1 MRVLSWVYVHILYIW
16 AWIGIL
22 SSEKIATIIS
32 LIFAV
37 VIYGASVIAL
47 KIFTREEFTMIP
59 FGTKIIKVLEKLG
72 IYEKEPENL
81 A

>member
-1 MRVLSWVYVHILYIW
+1 M
-16 AWIGIL
+16 
-22 SSEKIATIIS
+22 
-32 LIFAV
+32 